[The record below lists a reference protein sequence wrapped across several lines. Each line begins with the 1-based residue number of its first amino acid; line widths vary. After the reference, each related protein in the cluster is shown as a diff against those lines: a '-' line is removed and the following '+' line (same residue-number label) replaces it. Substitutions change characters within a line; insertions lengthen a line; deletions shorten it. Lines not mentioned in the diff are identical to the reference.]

1 MEISFANAGIF
12 LILFTFAF
20 ILMDEYVAK
29 PLRRRRLER
38 RAVTEPKVRKA
49 LEIAEMVAAR
59 QREKR

>member
-49 LEIAEMVAAR
+49 LEIAEIVAAR